1 MVKYLKKSVVW
12 FSGLILKEIEMNL
25 VGQEDVNATS
35 YKRAAVILFNNTGA
49 VPEMQVYEDTVIPN
63 VMSQRTGQYTVPY
76 HPDISIP
83 LINPLTGE
91 LTGDTLPIDNLMAI
105 MYSVYAF
112 ARTYQPPVID
122 LLEQP

>member
-1 MVKYLKKSVVW
+1 
-12 FSGLILKEIEMNL
+12 MNPIDK
-25 VGQEDVNATS
+25 QDVNAAS
-35 YKRAAVILFNNTGA
+35 YKKAAVIMFNNTGA
-49 VPEMQVYEDTVIPN
+49 VPEMQVFEDTVIPN

-112 ARTYQPPVID
+112 ARTYQPPVTE
-122 LLEQP
+122 EQPNGND